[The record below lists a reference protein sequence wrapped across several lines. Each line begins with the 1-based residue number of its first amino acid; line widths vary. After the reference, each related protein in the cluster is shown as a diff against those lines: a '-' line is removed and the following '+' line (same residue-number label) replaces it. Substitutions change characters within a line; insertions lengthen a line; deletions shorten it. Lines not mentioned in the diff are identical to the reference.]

1 MTDELTSSTV
11 PWIRVTLAATA
22 VKGDSPRS
30 FVDPALPKPKVAV
43 SHGAVRVD
51 HIIIEGREEL
61 VVECALVNPVASY
74 EAESRDQRNHV
85 GHRIHRAVDYL
96 PDTVADGER
105 LHERENEGRSGAGA
119 PLPESLA
126 EVGGTLRDVP
136 DVLGRVEEAPD
147 AGGTVDQ
154 EAAHFASRA
163 VPLPPEAVDRE

>member
-30 FVDPALPKPKVAV
+30 FVDPALPKPKIAV

-61 VVECALVNPVASY
+61 VVECALVDPVASH

-85 GHRIHRAVDYL
+85 GHRIYRAVDYL
-96 PDTVADGER
+96 ADAVSDGER
-105 LHERENEGRSGAGA
+105 LHERENEVRSGPDA
-119 PLPESLA
+119 PFAESLA
-126 EVGGTLRDVP
+126 EVGGALRDVV
-136 DVLGRVEEAPD
+136 DVLGGVEEAPH
-147 AGGTVDQ
+147 ASGTVD
-154 EAAHFASRA
+154 EAAAYFSFRA
-163 VPLPPEAVDRE
+163 VPLPTE